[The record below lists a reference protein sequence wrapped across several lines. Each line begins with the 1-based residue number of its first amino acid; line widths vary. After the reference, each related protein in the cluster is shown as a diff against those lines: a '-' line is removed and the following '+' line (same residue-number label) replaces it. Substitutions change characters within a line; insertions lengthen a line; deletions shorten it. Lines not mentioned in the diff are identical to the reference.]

1 MIKNFVTS
9 TAFFIHKSILK
20 YEAMIRLKSAL
31 STLDFR
37 TKGELPKGFFEI
49 GEHIGLPKIP
59 RKVLFRLIGQTINFE
74 PIRVELKKL
83 GPFSYNLKD
92 KPLKHQEGIIND
104 AIYYFNSPDAPF
116 DYGKRLSINLGAGLG
131 KTYIASNIISQLNV
145 KFLFLVNSSRVAE
158 QAYKELSRFLKP
170 HKNRFLLVTNG
181 GEMQY
186 PPEDLQGIF
195 MTHAMFK
202 SVVKRYGIEHISKVL
217 QEDLKIQ
224 MKIMDEFDMEVTNM
238 YFMDVM
244 FNFRYNLYLTATQ
257 FKSIHED
264 DRLFQL
270 IYSDIKVLGRDVVME
285 QRKDIH
291 LIRFKSN
298 PSPGEFYKISM
309 RDDMFKI
316 MYNNILGLKDIQL
329 DYVMETFYLPENS
342 LFKEILKEEGQIAFY
357 CGRIE
362 TCEVVKKKL
371 IDNYNIDPNDI
382 GILNSKISG
391 DANIRKMKSKPFLMT
406 TCQSMGRGVDSDM
419 LRCLV
424 YLEFS
429 FSLSQLMQSVARVG
443 RVGKK
448 YGHVIYPVD
457 FSFSKVINAYEKLKK
472 NGFFKNNFKNIKFYT
487 IDEEKTKDRYIY
499 GYRKDSELGKAI
511 WEKEKEKRMRRIK
524 LSKLLKN

>member
-1 MIKNFVTS
+1 MVKNFVTS
-9 TAFFIHKSILK
+9 SAFLIHKSILK
-20 YEAMIRLKSAL
+20 YEALLRLKSAL

-49 GEHIGLPKIP
+49 NDYIGLPKIP
-59 RKVLFRLIGQTINFE
+59 RKVLFRLIGQNIMFE
-74 PIRVELKKL
+74 PIRVPLEKL
-83 GPFSYNLKD
+83 SPFAYNLKD
-92 KPLKHQEGIIND
+92 KPLPHQEKIIND
-104 AIYYFNSPDAPF
+104 ALLHFNSPDQPF

-158 QAYKELSRFLKP
+158 QAYNELTKFLKP
-170 HKNRFLLVTNG
+170 YRNRFLLVTNG

-186 PPEDLQGIF
+186 PPDDLQGIF

-217 QEDLKIQ
+217 QQDLKIQ
-224 MKIMDEFDMEVTNM
+224 MKIMDEFDMEVANM

-257 FKSIHED
+257 FKSIQDD

-309 RDDMFKI
+309 REDMFKI
-316 MYNNILGLKDIQL
+316 MYNNVLGLKDIQF
-329 DYVMETFYLPENS
+329 DFIMDKFYIPNNS
-342 LFKEILKEEGQIAFY
+342 LFKNIIDDGGQIAFY

-362 TCEVVKKKL
+362 TCEVIKKKL
-371 IDNYNIDPNDI
+371 IDRYNINPDDI
-382 GILNSKISG
+382 GILNSKITG
-391 DANIRKMKSKPFLMT
+391 DANIRKMKGKPFLMT
-406 TCQSMGRGVDSDM
+406 TCQSMGRGVDSNM

-429 FSLSQLMQSVARVG
+429 FSLSQLMQSVARV
-443 RVGKK
+443 
-448 YGHVIYPVD
+448 
-457 FSFSKVINAYEKLKK
+457 KV
-472 NGFFKNNFKNIKFYT
+472 FF
-487 IDEEKTKDRYIY
+487 
-499 GYRKDSELGKAI
+499 
-511 WEKEKEKRMRRIK
+511 
-524 LSKLLKN
+524 

>member
-1 MIKNFVTS
+1 MEKNFVTA
-9 TAFFIHKSILK
+9 TAFLIHRHYLK
-20 YEAMIRLKSAL
+20 YESLLRLKSAL

-49 GEHIGLPKIP
+49 GDYIGLPKIP
-59 RKVLFRLIGQTINFE
+59 RNVLFRLIGQNLKFE
-74 PIRVELKKL
+74 PIKVDIPKL
-83 GPFSYNLKD
+83 GPFSYNLKSE
-92 KPLKHQEGIIND
+92 PLPHQEKIIKDALFHFNTPND
-104 AIYYFNSPDAPF
+104 LF

-131 KTYIASNIISQLNV
+131 KTYIASNIISKLNV

-158 QAYKELSRFLKP
+158 QAYNELTKFLNP
-170 HKNRFLLVTNG
+170 RKNSFLLVTNG

-186 PPEDLQGIF
+186 PDENLQGIF

-202 SVVKRYGIEHISKVL
+202 SIIKRYGLEHVSKVL
-217 QEDLKIQ
+217 QNDLKIS
-224 MKIMDEFDMEVTNM
+224 MKIMDEFDMEVSNM

-244 FNFRYNLYLTATQ
+244 FNFKYNLYLTATQ

-270 IYSDIKVLGRDVVME
+270 IYSDIKVLGRDVVLE

-298 PSPGEFYKISM
+298 PSPSEFYKISM
-309 RDDMFKI
+309 REDMFKI

-329 DYVMETFYLPENS
+329 DFIMNTFYKPENG
-342 LFKEILKEEGQIAFY
+342 LFKEIIKEEGQIAFY

-371 IDNYNIDPNDI
+371 IDYYNINPDDI
-382 GILNSKISG
+382 GILNSKITG

-406 TCQSMGRGVDSDM
+406 TCQSMGRGVDSNM

-429 FSLSQLMQSVARVG
+429 FSLSQLMQSVARVE
-443 RVGKK
+443 V
-448 YGHVIYPVD
+448 
-457 FSFSKVINAYEKLKK
+457 
-472 NGFFKNNFKNIKFYT
+472 FF
-487 IDEEKTKDRYIY
+487 
-499 GYRKDSELGKAI
+499 
-511 WEKEKEKRMRRIK
+511 
-524 LSKLLKN
+524 

>member
-1 MIKNFVTS
+1 MDINFVTS
-9 TAFFIHKSILK
+9 TAFYIHKSILK
-20 YEAMIRLKSAL
+20 YEAMLRLKSAL

-49 GEHIGLPKIP
+49 GDHIALPKIP
-59 RKVLFRLIGQTINFE
+59 RNILCRLIGQNIQFK
-74 PIRVELKKL
+74 PIRIPLSKL
-83 GPFSYNLKD
+83 GPFSYNLKN
-92 KPLKHQEGIIND
+92 KPLPHQEKIIND
-104 AIYYFNSPDAPF
+104 AITYYNSPDNPF
-116 DYGKRLSINLGAGLG
+116 DFGKRLSINLGAGLG

-158 QAYKELSRFLKP
+158 QAYNELTKFLNP
-170 HKNRFLLVTNG
+170 RKNKFLLVTNG

-186 PPEDLQGIF
+186 PPEDIQGIF

-202 SVVKRYGIEHISKVL
+202 SVVKRYGIEHVSKTL
-217 QEDLKIQ
+217 QIDIGIQ

-257 FKSIHED
+257 YKSLHED

-270 IYSDIKVLGRDVVME
+270 IYSDIKILGRDVVME

-309 RDDMFKI
+309 REDMFKI

-329 DYVMETFYLPENS
+329 DFIMETFYVPDKS
-342 LFKEILKEEGQIAFY
+342 LFKEIVEEEGQIAFY

-362 TCEVVKKKL
+362 TCEVVKNKL
-371 IDNYNIDPNDI
+371 IKNYNIDPEDI
-382 GILNSKISG
+382 GILNSKITG

-406 TCQSMGRGVDSDM
+406 TCQSMGRGVDSNI

-429 FSLSQLMQSVARVG
+429 FSLSQLTQSVARVG
-443 RVGKK
+443 RIGKK

-457 FSFSKVINAYEKLKK
+457 FSFTKVINSYEKLKK
-472 NGFFKNNFKNIKFYT
+472 NGFFKSNFKNIKFYS
-487 IDEEKTKDRYIY
+487 IDEEKVRDRYVY

-511 WEKEKEKRMRRIK
+511 WEKEKEKRIK
-524 LSKLLKN
+524 KLRLSKLLKS